1 MLLSEKKIDGEFTY
15 NDKNFYSS
23 SFNTKWFSE
32 LNIQPIVILDIGAY
46 DFGDSIRFKQEYP
59 TCKIYGFEADKD
71 RYDMTHTY
79 AKECGVNTM
88 HCAVYKNTGNVKF
101 YPSICTIK
109 DAGTFHTPGIAGG
122 QGSIYKHNTK
132 YKQQFSHIIQHDTA
146 IDVKCISVK
155 SLCKTENI
163 TDITLAHIDAEG
175 AELDILLGFENIRPK
190 LLFIELQ
197 DNLFE
202 NNTSKDEI
210 FNLLNSMGYVLI
222 KDCGI
227 DKLYIHKTI

>member
-1 MLLSEKKIDGEFTY
+1 MTLSAQKIDGEFTF

-23 SFNTKWFSE
+23 SFNTRWFSE
-32 LNIQPIVILDIGAY
+32 LNIQPNVILDIGAY

-59 TCKIYGFEADKD
+59 TCKIYGFEADKS
-71 RYDMTHTY
+71 RYDMTHMY
-79 AKECGVNTM
+79 AESCGINTLN
-88 HCAVYKNTGNVKF
+88 CAVYKNTGTVKF

-109 DAGTFHTPGIAGG
+109 DAGTFHTPGTAGG
-122 QGSIYKHNTK
+122 QGSIYKHNSK
-132 YKQQFSHIIQHDTA
+132 YKQQFGHIIQDNTA
-146 IDVKCISVK
+146 VDVNCIDVNF
-155 SLCKTENI
+155 LCKKENI

-175 AELDILLGFENIRPK
+175 AELDILLGFKNIRPK

-210 FNLLNSMGYVLI
+210 FNLLSSMGYSLI

-227 DKLYIHKTI
+227 DKLYIHTTN